1 MPSMNVTVG
10 SLRFL
15 LSENENKIQDIR
27 WLDLNQQLNYII
39 IRTGIQNSVSPL
51 LGKKNLTLR
60 KSFA

>member
-1 MPSMNVTVG
+1 VPSMNVTVG

-51 LGKKNLTLR
+51 LGKKKLTLR